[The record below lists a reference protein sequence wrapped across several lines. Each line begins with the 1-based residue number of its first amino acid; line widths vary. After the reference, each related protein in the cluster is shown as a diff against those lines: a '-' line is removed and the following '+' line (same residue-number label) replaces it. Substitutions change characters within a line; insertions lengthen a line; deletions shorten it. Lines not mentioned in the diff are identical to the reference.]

1 MSAFRTSEVV
11 SFGIECSYSWRPCLD
26 KLNSLLLGLREEEFY
41 ELARPTS
48 SLDWI
53 GGYREKWSVA
63 AVGWGLAPTA
73 SALTGAR
80 LTLASTPLFSQG
92 YLSEVK
98 NPYDDF
104 GSAVNAAMRFNLTM
118 KDRLAIVADVDT
130 GMKGV
135 AQYLPGDEVRAGR
148 PSEELILVADNLPEE
163 LDPKLETYGEVS
175 RNWDRIEEATALVI
189 RTDKKLGSGEF
200 SKAPMLKLVVTATH
214 GLDHIDMEEA
224 KRRAI
229 IVERA
234 PVRARAV
241 AELALGMILSLS
253 RGICAS
259 DRMMRERLWA
269 KGKVNCFE
277 LAGRKVGIISMG
289 IVGSEIAELLK
300 SVGMHVSYYDK
311 YKAGGSGLEKLLRES
326 DVIVLASPLTEETRG
341 LIGRKE
347 LSIMRKG
354 AILINVGRGE
364 LVDLGAALEAL
375 ESGKLGGLGLDV
387 FPREPPFGDAT
398 FERMLELDNV
408 VVTPHIG
415 GTSRESE
422 SRVVEEVT
430 RIFGKWMGTQN
441 AKREGLAGI
450 PSSWTSTSS
459 RRPY

>member
-1 MSAFRTSEVV
+1 M
-11 SFGIECSYSWRPCLD
+11 
-26 KLNSLLLGLREEEFY
+26 REEEFY

-48 SLDWI
+48 PLDWI
-53 GGYREKWSVA
+53 GDYREKWDVA

-73 SALTGAR
+73 SSLTGAR

-92 YLSEVK
+92 YLSEVR

-118 KDRLAIVADVDT
+118 KDRLAIVADVNT

-135 AQYLPGDEVRAGR
+135 AQYLPGDRLGVDW
-148 PSEELILVADNLPEE
+148 PSEELILVADNLPGE
-163 LDPKLETYGEVS
+163 LDSELETYGEVS
-175 RNWDRIEEATALVI
+175 RNWNRIEEATALVI
-189 RTDKKLGSGEF
+189 RTDKKLRSEEF
-200 SKAPMLKLVVTATH
+200 AKAPMLKLVVTATH

-224 KRRAI
+224 RRRAI

-241 AELALGMILSLS
+241 AELTLGMILGLS

-259 DRMMRERLWA
+259 DRMMRKRLWA
-269 KGKVNCFE
+269 KEEVNCFE
-277 LAGRKVGIISMG
+277 LAGRRVGIVSMG
-289 IVGSEIAELLK
+289 VVGSEIAELLR

-311 YKAGGSGLEKLLRES
+311 YVAGGISLEKLLRES

-341 LIGRKE
+341 LIGRRE
-347 LSIMRKG
+347 LSLMKEG
-354 AILINVGRGE
+354 ALLINVGRGE
-364 LVDLGAALEAL
+364 LVDLEAALEAL
-375 ESGKLGGLGLDV
+375 GSGKLGGLGLDV

-398 FERMLELDNV
+398 FERLLELDNV

-422 SRVVEEVT
+422 RRVVEEVA
-430 RIFGKWMGTQN
+430 RIFGKWMGTPSTR
-441 AKREGLAGI
+441 REGLTGI
-450 PSSWTSTSS
+450 PSSRASTSS
-459 RRPY
+459 RRPS